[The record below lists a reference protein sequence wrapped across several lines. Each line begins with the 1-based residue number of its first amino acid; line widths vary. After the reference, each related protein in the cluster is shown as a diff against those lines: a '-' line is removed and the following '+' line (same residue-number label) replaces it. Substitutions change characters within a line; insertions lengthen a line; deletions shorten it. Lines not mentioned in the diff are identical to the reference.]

1 MTAAWART
9 AQRPRTCA
17 KGMGMRKAGGQK
29 GEVGGESEGRRR
41 TRMDAQRGKGRGEGD
56 SFTPA
61 LSIEFHPSSNTLSS
75 DVDSG
80 MAEQLTSTS
89 ALPAI
94 RAKVITLLIKHSCV
108 REEGKGAI
116 PG

>member
-1 MTAAWART
+1 MHI
-9 AQRPRTCA
+9 
-17 KGMGMRKAGGQK
+17 GGR
-29 GEVGGESEGRRR
+29 GGERRG
-41 TRMDAQRGKGRGEGD
+41 GKGD
-56 SFTPA
+56 FFTPA

-80 MAEQLTSTS
+80 MTEQLTSTS

-108 REEGKGAI
+108 REEGKEEGKRWRGRGWKMLIVLKISPLTSARVVTHDS
-116 PG
+116 